1 MSSTTDNAR
10 KIIVT
15 QALPYANASL
25 HLGHILEAV
34 QTDIWSRFQ
43 NKSGNECL
51 FFCADDTHGT
61 PVMLKAK
68 ELGKSP
74 EDLIKEVQRDHEET
88 YKLYDINFTNYHT
101 THSDENKKYS
111 EQIYLKAKEND
122 LITRRTINQLYDV
135 SESMFLS
142 DRFVKGTCPKC
153 GSTDQYG
160 DGCTKCGATYHVSE
174 LKNPVSAISGTK
186 PVNKESEHIF
196 FDLPK
201 KLDTLKEFLATA
213 NLQKPITNKLSEWV
227 NDDLQQWDI
236 SRDAPYFGFKIPEED
251 NKYFYVWLDAPI
263 GYIAS
268 IDNWAT
274 RNNKDMD
281 LLWSANSN
289 YEIYHFIGKDISY
302 FHGLFWPALLSASDL
317 RLPDGIFVHG
327 FLTINGEKM
336 SKSKGTGI
344 LAKEFA
350 KLCDPETLRYYFAA
364 KLNDKVE
371 DIDLNFEDYVQRI
384 NSDLVGKYLNIAS
397 RCSSFIEKNSNEL
410 SDTFDNDLLEE
421 AIKQKENIK
430 ECFESRNYSK
440 AIRLI
445 MDIAD
450 LTNKYINDNTP
461 WKKDTKEAAHI
472 ATTALNV
479 FNILTIYLSP
489 IIPNITKG
497 AFKFLNQDSQSFND
511 VELLLKNKI
520 NKYKPL
526 LKRLEPIT
534 IPEEIPMSDEE
545 NYINIDQFAEI
556 DLRVAEIKAASHVDG
571 ADKLLQLTLD
581 VGDLGERN
589 VFAGIKKAYDPE
601 SLVGKMVILVS
612 NLAPRK
618 MKFGLSEGMV
628 LASSD
633 DEGIYLISPDSG
645 ATPGL
650 RVK

>member
-111 EQIYLKAKEND
+111 EKIYLKAKENN
-122 LITRRTINQLYDV
+122 LITRRSINQLYDEA
-135 SESMFLS
+135 ESMFLS

-153 GSTDQYG
+153 GAADQYG
-160 DGCTKCGATYHVSE
+160 DGCTKCGATYDVSE

-186 PVNKESEHIF
+186 PINKESEHIF

-268 IDNWAT
+268 INNWAT
-274 RNNKDMD
+274 KNNIDMD
-281 LLWSANSN
+281 SLWSDNSE

-317 RLPDGIFVHG
+317 KLPNGIFVHG

-350 KLCDPETLRYYFAA
+350 ELCDPETLRYYFAA

-410 SDTFDNDLLEE
+410 SDTFDNQLLEE
-421 AIKQKENIK
+421 AIKQKEDIK

-479 FNILTIYLSP
+479 FNILSIYLSP
-489 IIPNITKG
+489 VIPNITNG

-526 LKRLEPIT
+526 LKRLEPII
-534 IPEEIPMSDEE
+534 IPEEKPMSDEE

-581 VGDLGERN
+581 VGDLGKRN

>member
-122 LITRRTINQLYDV
+122 LITRRTINQLYDE

-153 GSTDQYG
+153 GATDQYG
-160 DGCTKCGATYHVSE
+160 DGCTKCGATYDVSE

-371 DIDLNFEDYVQRI
+371 DIDLNFEDYVQRL

-410 SDTFDNDLLEE
+410 SDSFDNDLLEE

-526 LKRLEPIT
+526 LKRLEPII
-534 IPEEIPMSDEE
+534 IPEEKPMSDEE